1 MTSNLLHQTRIA
13 FIGGGNMA
21 TALIKGLLSAG
32 LDGKNIRVSEPDSVR
47 AQSLQS
53 LGITLVAGNFNTV
66 STAQIVVIAVKPG
79 IVPLVLD
86 EISGNLNRDA
96 VVISIA
102 AGVTRNSLTRRLP
115 STQPVIRAM
124 PNTPALIGEG
134 VTVLCPGPDVS
145 PQHRALAETLL
156 GTVGEVK
163 TILDESVLNA
173 VTALSGSGPAYVY
186 LMIEALSDGGVACG
200 LPRDLATQLAVQT
213 VKGSAALVKETG
225 QHPGVLKNQVTSPG
239 GTTIAALQVLE
250 TAGLRGIL
258 MRAVEAAWR
267 RSQELGQK
275 N

>member
-21 TALIKGLLSAG
+21 TALIKGLLGAG

-47 AQSLQS
+47 AQSLQA
-53 LGITLVAGNFNTV
+53 LGITLVAGNFNAV
-66 STAQIVVIAVKPG
+66 STAQLVVIAVKPG
-79 IVPLVLD
+79 IVSLVLD

-102 AGVTRNSLTRRLP
+102 AGVTLNSLTRRLP
-115 STQPVIRAM
+115 EKQPVIRAM

-163 TILDESVLNA
+163 TILDESVLDA

-267 RSQELGQK
+267 RSQELSRK

>member
-1 MTSNLLHQTRIA
+1 MTSHLLHQTRIA

-21 TALIKGLLSAG
+21 TALIKGLLGAG

-53 LGITLVAGNFNTV
+53 LGITVVAGNSNTV
-66 STAQIVVIAVKPG
+66 STAQLVVIAVKPG

-102 AGVTRNSLTRRLP
+102 AGVTLNSLMRRLP
-115 STQPVIRAM
+115 EKQPAIRAM
-124 PNTPALIGEG
+124 PNTPALIGAG

-163 TILDESVLNA
+163 TILDESALDA

-267 RSQELGQK
+267 RSQELSRK

>member
-21 TALIKGLLSAG
+21 TALIKGLLGAG

-47 AQSLQS
+47 AQSLQA
-53 LGITLVAGNFNTV
+53 LGITLVAGNFNAV
-66 STAQIVVIAVKPG
+66 STVQLVVIAVKPG
-79 IVPLVLD
+79 IVSLVLD

-102 AGVTRNSLTRRLP
+102 AGVTLNSLTRRLP
-115 STQPVIRAM
+115 EKQPVIRAM

-134 VTVLCPGPDVS
+134 VTILCPGPDVS

-163 TILDESVLNA
+163 TILDESVLDA

-267 RSQELGQK
+267 RSQELSRK